1 VIGPGM
7 WDQED
12 ENEEEEEGEYL
23 VRVMKLG

>member
-1 VIGPGM
+1 M